1 MTYDMNPTRFYCKN
15 KTRVE
20 QNCNKKKCPKLVL
33 NILKVIKVPTSIY
46 NPWGPNSRKLSWK
59 FCPHVWPMIRLRV
72 N

>member
-33 NILKVIKVPTSIY
+33 NKLKVIGNYIFIY
-46 NPWGPNSRKLSWK
+46 
-59 FCPHVWPMIRLRV
+59 VY
-72 N
+72 